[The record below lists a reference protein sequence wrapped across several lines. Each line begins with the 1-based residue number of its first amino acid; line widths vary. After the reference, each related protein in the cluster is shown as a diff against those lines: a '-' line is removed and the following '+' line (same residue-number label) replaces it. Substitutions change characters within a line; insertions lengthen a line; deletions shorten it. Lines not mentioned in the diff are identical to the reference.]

1 MKARRIT
8 GLICAAVLGILA
20 GFWGGSGTGEAL
32 FSLSTRAGE
41 GLRALSLTGF
51 LGNLSAWAIIL
62 AVSSLPLLLLKLPKG
77 RGALTG
83 TDTLLP
89 LSSLLIFLALFF
101 SVNPTLL
108 SNPLPEYRILGAAGG
123 ALCALVCW
131 LVLRLLEPLDRQDT
145 ADLARLLS
153 ALLTACALVLVFAV
167 GFQSTFSLLAK
178 TQAIQQGNTG
188 APAAAQTTIWIH
200 GLLALFHAIP
210 SLLGGIVLLWGSDL
224 ARIMV
229 HEPFEAE
236 SLAQC
241 EKPPAAAVRSSRP
254 PSCSPLEVIFSS

>member
-20 GFWGGSGTGEAL
+20 GFWGGSATGEAL

-77 RGALTG
+77 RCALTG

-101 SVNPTLL
+101 L
-108 SNPLPEYRILGAAGG
+108 SL
-123 ALCALVCW
+123 
-131 LVLRLLEPLDRQDT
+131 
-145 ADLARLLS
+145 
-153 ALLTACALVLVFAV
+153 
-167 GFQSTFSLLAK
+167 
-178 TQAIQQGNTG
+178 
-188 APAAAQTTIWIH
+188 IH
-200 GLLALFHAIP
+200 I
-210 SLLGGIVLLWGSDL
+210 
-224 ARIMV
+224 
-229 HEPFEAE
+229 
-236 SLAQC
+236 
-241 EKPPAAAVRSSRP
+241 
-254 PSCSPLEVIFSS
+254 

>member
-32 FSLSTRAGE
+32 FSLSTQAGE

-89 LSSLLIFLALFF
+89 LSSLLIFLAH
-101 SVNPTLL
+101 P
-108 SNPLPEYRILGAAGG
+108 A
-123 ALCALVCW
+123 
-131 LVLRLLEPLDRQDT
+131 Q
-145 ADLARLLS
+145 
-153 ALLTACALVLVFAV
+153 
-167 GFQSTFSLLAK
+167 QSTA
-178 TQAIQQGNTG
+178 
-188 APAAAQTTIWIH
+188 
-200 GLLALFHAIP
+200 
-210 SLLGGIVLLWGSDL
+210 
-224 ARIMV
+224 
-229 HEPFEAE
+229 
-236 SLAQC
+236 
-241 EKPPAAAVRSSRP
+241 
-254 PSCSPLEVIFSS
+254 

>member
-62 AVSSLPLLLLKLPKG
+62 TVSSLPLLLLKLPKG

-108 SNPLPEYRILGAAGG
+108 SNP
-123 ALCALVCW
+123 
-131 LVLRLLEPLDRQDT
+131 
-145 ADLARLLS
+145 DL
-153 ALLTACALVLVFAV
+153 T
-167 GFQSTFSLLAK
+167 
-178 TQAIQQGNTG
+178 
-188 APAAAQTTIWIH
+188 
-200 GLLALFHAIP
+200 
-210 SLLGGIVLLWGSDL
+210 D
-224 ARIMV
+224 IM
-229 HEPFEAE
+229 
-236 SLAQC
+236 
-241 EKPPAAAVRSSRP
+241 
-254 PSCSPLEVIFSS
+254 